1 MRCDV
6 LHQLEATA
14 FELWQHVGWWR
25 LDNVDLAAEQR
36 VGGATDHGLNH
47 FDARLRAL
55 FAKSRE
61 AVEQH
66 LAREED
72 FDGEADFRLPPGGE
86 RLRRLLQFGRIAD
99 QRQRA
104 AVEYLPG

>member
-1 MRCDV
+1 MRRDGEV
-6 LHQLEATA
+6 S
-14 FELWQHVGWWR
+14 
-25 LDNVDLAAEQR
+25 LAAEQR

-86 RLRRLLQFGRIAD
+86 RLRCFFQFGGVAD

-104 AVEYLPG
+104 AIEHLPG